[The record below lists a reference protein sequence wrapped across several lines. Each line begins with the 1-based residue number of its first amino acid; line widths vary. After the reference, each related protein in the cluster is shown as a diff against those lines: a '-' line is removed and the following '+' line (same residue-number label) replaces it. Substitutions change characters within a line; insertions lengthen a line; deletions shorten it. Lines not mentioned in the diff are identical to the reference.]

1 MLKTCGGA
9 FESWGEMSRLFY
21 GNFDFETELRDGRR
35 TDDQPSGR
43 IARGLR
49 GAWLALAEPGDWVV
63 GPDEQLCQVE
73 HADAGLVGVR
83 RAPEKRPERMTELV
97 PWGWSSA
104 VLIATKGWGLRV
116 AAPPLEAVRLV
127 NRRSFR
133 ASVEQQFDIAQEG
146 LVLCTSLADVALS
159 LQSIT
164 PRGLRYDWV
173 IKAEFGMAGRQ
184 AWRGSGPT
192 LSPQGVGWL
201 AHRLKESGCV
211 VVEPWLEAVT
221 EGSLQFDIP
230 LEGPPRLRG
239 ISSQVVDAT
248 GVYRASQVSPASFA
262 RFAAAIPAGERI
274 AERVQVEGYCGPL
287 GLDVMWYRSA
297 EGDERLRLLQDLNA
311 RMTMGYLAVAA
322 AERVGTAIEWSP
334 RSSATEL
341 VGPEV
346 TRLGEGV

>member
-1 MLKTCGGA
+1 MA
-9 FESWGEMSRLFY
+9 RLFY

-49 GAWLALAEPGDWVV
+49 GAWLALAEPGDWIV

-73 HADAGLVGVR
+73 HADADLVGVR
-83 RAPEKRPERMTELV
+83 RASDERPERSTVLV

-104 VLIATKGWGLRV
+104 VLKATKGWGVRM

-127 NRRSFR
+127 NRRSYR
-133 ASVEQQFDIAQEG
+133 ASVEQQFEIAPAG
-146 LVLCTSLADVALS
+146 LVLCHSLADVALA

-230 LEGPPRLRG
+230 LDGPPRLRG
-239 ISSQVVDAT
+239 ITSQVVDAT
-248 GVYRASQVSPASFA
+248 GVYRASRVSPASFA
-262 RFAAAIPAGERI
+262 RFEAAIPMGERI

-297 EGDERLRLLQDLNA
+297 EGEERLRLLQDLNA

-322 AERVGTAIEWSP
+322 AERVGAAIEWSP

-346 TRLGEGV
+346 TRLGDGV